1 MEHMVLLLFEQILQ
15 LFLCII
21 LGWLLVQL
29 RLLKPEDSRVLSK
42 VCLYLITPCVTI
54 NAFQIQRTPE
64 LMQGLALSLCTAV
77 GIHVFFF
84 IAVALLHRPLRLMPV
99 EQASLIYTNSG
110 NLIIPL
116 VTAVL
121 GPEWVIYSSMYQLVQ
136 QFPLWS
142 HCRILLSGERSVSLK
157 KIFLNVNIISV
168 FAGALL
174 FLLNVSLP
182 TVIAGTMKSIA
193 STIGPLSMFVA
204 GMLMGDQDLLA
215 VLRIRS
221 IWKVAFL
228 RLILLPLVV
237 LCILKYSGL
246 ASLVPSGESILM
258 ISLLAASAPAAA
270 NVTQIA
276 QVYGHGGDYAGAI
289 NVITTLLCIGTM
301 PLMVLLYQ
309 M

>member
-1 MEHMVLLLFEQILQ
+1 MVLMLLEQIVQ
-15 LFLCII
+15 LFLCIV
-21 LGWLLVQL
+21 LGWLLVRL
-29 RLLKPEDSRVLSK
+29 HLLKPEDSRVLSK
-42 VCLYLITPCVTI
+42 VCLYLVTPCVII
-54 NAFQIQRTPE
+54 NAFQLQRTPE
-64 LMQGLALSLCTAV
+64 LLQGLALSLAAI
-77 GIHVFFF
+77 GIHALFF
-84 IAVALLHRPLRLMPV
+84 IATALLHRPLRLTPV

-121 GPEWVIYSSMYQLVQ
+121 GPEWVIYCSMFQLVQ
-136 QFPLWS
+136 QFPMWS
-142 HCRILLSGERSVSLK
+142 HCRIILSGDRNVSLK
-157 KIFLNVNIISV
+157 KILLNVNIISV
-168 FAGALL
+168 FVGVLL
-174 FLLNVSLP
+174 FLLNLPLP

-204 GMLMGDQDLLA
+204 GMLMGEQNLLA

-228 RLILLPLVV
+228 RLIALPLVV
-237 LCILKYSGL
+237 LCIFKYSGL
-246 ASLVPSGESILM
+246 AALVPDGQSILM

-276 QVYGHGGDYAGAI
+276 QVYGHEGDYAGAI

>member
-1 MEHMVLLLFEQILQ
+1 MVLLLEQIVQ
-15 LFLCII
+15 LFLCIV

-42 VCLYLITPCVTI
+42 VCLYLVTPCVII

-64 LMQGLALSLCTAV
+64 LLQGLTLSLGAAI
-77 GIHVFFF
+77 GIHVLFF
-84 IAVALLHRPLRLMPV
+84 IATALLCRPLHLTPV

-121 GPEWVIYSSMYQLVQ
+121 GSEWVIYCSMFQLVQ
-136 QFPLWS
+136 QFPMWS
-142 HCRILLSGERSVSLK
+142 HCRIILSGDRNISLK
-157 KIFLNVNIISV
+157 KILLNVNIVSV
-168 FAGALL
+168 LVGVLL
-174 FLLNVSLP
+174 FLLNLSLP
-182 TVIAGTMKSIA
+182 SVIAGTMKSIA
-193 STIGPLSMFVA
+193 ATIGPLSMFVA

-228 RLILLPLVV
+228 RLIVLPLVV
-237 LCILKYSGL
+237 LGILKYSGL
-246 ASLVPSGESILM
+246 ASLVPDGEAILL
-258 ISLLAASAPAAA
+258 ISLLAASAPAAS

-276 QVYGHGGDYAGAI
+276 QVYGHEGDYASAI
-289 NVITTLLCIGTM
+289 NVITTLFCIGTM

-309 M
+309 L

>member
-1 MEHMVLLLFEQILQ
+1 MVLMLLEQIVQ
-15 LFLCII
+15 LFLCIV
-21 LGWLLVQL
+21 LGWLLVRL
-29 RLLKPEDSRVLSK
+29 HLLKPEDSRVLSK
-42 VCLYLITPCVTI
+42 VCLYLVTPCVII
-54 NAFQIQRTPE
+54 NAFQLQRTPE
-64 LMQGLALSLCTAV
+64 LLQGLALSLGAAI
-77 GIHVFFF
+77 GIHALFF
-84 IAVALLHRPLRLMPV
+84 IATALLRPLRLTPV

-121 GPEWVIYSSMYQLVQ
+121 GPEWVIYCSMFQLVQ
-136 QFPLWS
+136 QFPMWS
-142 HCRILLSGERSVSLK
+142 HCRIILSGDRNVSLK
-157 KIFLNVNIISV
+157 KILLNVNIISV
-168 FAGALL
+168 FVGVLL
-174 FLLNVSLP
+174 FLLNLPLP

-204 GMLMGDQDLLA
+204 GMLMGEQNLLA

-228 RLILLPLVV
+228 RLIALPLVV
-237 LCILKYSGL
+237 LCIFKYSGL
-246 ASLVPSGESILM
+246 AALVPDGQSILM

-276 QVYGHGGDYAGAI
+276 QVYGHEGDYAGAI
-289 NVITTLLCIGTM
+289 NVITTLLYIGTM
-301 PLMVLLYQ
+301 LLMVLLYQ

>member
-1 MEHMVLLLFEQILQ
+1 MVLMLLEQIVQ
-15 LFLCII
+15 LFLCIV
-21 LGWLLVQL
+21 LGWLLVRL
-29 RLLKPEDSRVLSK
+29 HLLKPEDSRVLSK
-42 VCLYLITPCVTI
+42 VCLYLVTPCVII
-54 NAFQIQRTPE
+54 NAFQLQRTPE
-64 LMQGLALSLCTAV
+64 LLQGLALSLGAAI
-77 GIHVFFF
+77 GIHALFF
-84 IAVALLHRPLRLMPV
+84 IATALLHRPLRLTPV

-121 GPEWVIYSSMYQLVQ
+121 GPEWVIYCSMFQLVQ
-136 QFPLWS
+136 QFPMWS
-142 HCRILLSGERSVSLK
+142 HCRIILSGDRNVSLK
-157 KIFLNVNIISV
+157 KILLNVNIISV
-168 FAGALL
+168 FVGVLL
-174 FLLNVSLP
+174 FLLNLPLP

-204 GMLMGDQDLLA
+204 GMLMGEQNLLA

-228 RLILLPLVV
+228 RLVV
-237 LCILKYSGL
+237 LCIFKYSGL
-246 ASLVPSGESILM
+246 AALVPDGQSILM

-276 QVYGHGGDYAGAI
+276 QVYGHEGDYAGAI

>member
-1 MEHMVLLLFEQILQ
+1 MVLMLLEQIVQ
-15 LFLCII
+15 LFLCIV
-21 LGWLLVQL
+21 LGWLLVRL
-29 RLLKPEDSRVLSK
+29 HLLKPEDSRVLSK
-42 VCLYLITPCVTI
+42 VCLYLVTPCIII
-54 NAFQIQRTPE
+54 NAFQLQRTPE
-64 LMQGLALSLCTAV
+64 LLQGLALSLGAAI
-77 GIHVFFF
+77 GIHALFF
-84 IAVALLHRPLRLMPV
+84 IATALLRPLRLTPV

-121 GPEWVIYSSMYQLVQ
+121 GPEWVIYCSMFQLVQ
-136 QFPLWS
+136 QFPMWS
-142 HCRILLSGERSVSLK
+142 HCRIILSGDRNVSLK
-157 KIFLNVNIISV
+157 KILLNVNIISV
-168 FAGALL
+168 FVGVLL
-174 FLLNVSLP
+174 FLLNLPLP

-204 GMLMGDQDLLA
+204 GMLLGEQNLLA

-221 IWKVAFL
+221 IWKVACL
-228 RLILLPLVV
+228 RLIALPLVV
-237 LCILKYSGL
+237 LCIFKYSGL
-246 ASLVPSGESILM
+246 AALVPDGQSILM

-276 QVYGHGGDYAGAI
+276 QVYGHEGDYAGAI

>member
-1 MEHMVLLLFEQILQ
+1 M
-15 LFLCII
+15 
-21 LGWLLVQL
+21 
-29 RLLKPEDSRVLSK
+29 
-42 VCLYLITPCVTI
+42 
-54 NAFQIQRTPE
+54 
-64 LMQGLALSLCTAV
+64 
-77 GIHVFFF
+77 
-84 IAVALLHRPLRLMPV
+84 

-121 GPEWVIYSSMYQLVQ
+121 GPEWVIYCSMFQLVQ
-136 QFPLWS
+136 QFPMWS
-142 HCRILLSGERSVSLK
+142 HCRIILSGDRNVSLK
-157 KIFLNVNIISV
+157 KILLNVNIISV
-168 FAGALL
+168 FVGVLL
-174 FLLNVSLP
+174 FLLNLPLP

-204 GMLMGDQDLLA
+204 ACSWESRTCWRPAHPQHLEGGLP
-215 VLRIRS
+215 
-221 IWKVAFL
+221 
-228 RLILLPLVV
+228 RLDRPAAGGPVYFQILWP
-237 LCILKYSGL
+237 CG
-246 ASLVPSGESILM
+246 LVPDGQSILM

-276 QVYGHGGDYAGAI
+276 QVYGHEGDYAGAI

>member
-1 MEHMVLLLFEQILQ
+1 MVLMLLEQIVQ
-15 LFLCII
+15 LFLCIV
-21 LGWLLVQL
+21 LGWLLVRL
-29 RLLKPEDSRVLSK
+29 HLLKPEDSRVLSK
-42 VCLYLITPCVTI
+42 VCLYLVTPCVII
-54 NAFQIQRTPE
+54 NAFQLQRTPE
-64 LMQGLALSLCTAV
+64 LLQGLALSLGAAI
-77 GIHVFFF
+77 GIHALFF
-84 IAVALLHRPLRLMPV
+84 IATALLHRPLRLTPV

-110 NLIIPL
+110 NLIIP
-116 VTAVL
+116 
-121 GPEWVIYSSMYQLVQ
+121 
-136 QFPLWS
+136 
-142 HCRILLSGERSVSLK
+142 CRIILSGDRNVSLK
-157 KIFLNVNIISV
+157 KILLNVNIISV
-168 FAGALL
+168 FVGVLL
-174 FLLNVSLP
+174 FLLNLPLP

-204 GMLMGDQDLLA
+204 GMLMGEQNLLA

-228 RLILLPLVV
+228 RLIALPLVV
-237 LCILKYSGL
+237 LCIFKYSGL
-246 ASLVPSGESILM
+246 AALVPDGQSILM

-276 QVYGHGGDYAGAI
+276 QVYGHEGDYAGAI

>member
-1 MEHMVLLLFEQILQ
+1 MVLMLLEQIVQ
-15 LFLCII
+15 LFLCIV
-21 LGWLLVQL
+21 LGWLLVRL
-29 RLLKPEDSRVLSK
+29 HLLKPEDSRVLSK
-42 VCLYLITPCVTI
+42 VCLYLVTPCVII
-54 NAFQIQRTPE
+54 NAFQLQRTPE
-64 LMQGLALSLCTAV
+64 LLQGLALSLGAAI
-77 GIHVFFF
+77 GIHALFF
-84 IAVALLHRPLRLMPV
+84 IATALLHRPLRLTPV

-121 GPEWVIYSSMYQLVQ
+121 GPEWVIYCSMFQLVQ
-136 QFPLWS
+136 QFPMWS
-142 HCRILLSGERSVSLK
+142 HCRIILSGDR
-157 KIFLNVNIISV
+157 NVV
-168 FAGALL
+168 FVGVLL
-174 FLLNVSLP
+174 FLLNLPLP

-204 GMLMGDQDLLA
+204 GMLMGEQNLLA

-228 RLILLPLVV
+228 RLIALPLVV
-237 LCILKYSGL
+237 LCIFKYSGL
-246 ASLVPSGESILM
+246 AALVPDGQSILM

-276 QVYGHGGDYAGAI
+276 QVYGHEGDYAGAI

>member
-1 MEHMVLLLFEQILQ
+1 MVLMLLEQIVQ
-15 LFLCII
+15 LFLCIV
-21 LGWLLVQL
+21 LGWLLVRL
-29 RLLKPEDSRVLSK
+29 HLLKPEDSRVLSK
-42 VCLYLITPCVTI
+42 VCLYLVTPCVII
-54 NAFQIQRTPE
+54 NAFQLQRTPE
-64 LMQGLALSLCTAV
+64 LLQGLALSLGAAI
-77 GIHVFFF
+77 GIHALFF
-84 IAVALLHRPLRLMPV
+84 IATALLHRPLRLTPV

-121 GPEWVIYSSMYQLVQ
+121 GPEWVIYCSMFQLVQ
-136 QFPLWS
+136 QFPMWS
-142 HCRILLSGERSVSLK
+142 HCRIILSGDRNVSLK
-157 KIFLNVNIISV
+157 KILLNVNIISV
-168 FAGALL
+168 FVGVLL
-174 FLLNVSLP
+174 FLLNLPLP

-204 GMLMGDQDLLA
+204 GMLMGEQNLLA
-215 VLRIRS
+215 VLRMI
-221 IWKVAFL
+221 A
-228 RLILLPLVV
+228 LPLVV
-237 LCILKYSGL
+237 LCIFKYSGL
-246 ASLVPSGESILM
+246 AALVPDGQSILM

-276 QVYGHGGDYAGAI
+276 QVYGHEGDYAGAI

>member
-1 MEHMVLLLFEQILQ
+1 MVLMLLEQIVQ
-15 LFLCII
+15 LFLCIV
-21 LGWLLVQL
+21 LGWLLVRL
-29 RLLKPEDSRVLSK
+29 HLLKPEDSRVLSK
-42 VCLYLITPCVTI
+42 VCLYLVTPCVII
-54 NAFQIQRTPE
+54 NAFQLQRTPE
-64 LMQGLALSLCTAV
+64 LLQGLALSLGAAI
-77 GIHVFFF
+77 GIHALFF
-84 IAVALLHRPLRLMPV
+84 IATALLHRPLRLTPV

-121 GPEWVIYSSMYQLVQ
+121 GPEWVIYCSMF
-136 QFPLWS
+136 QFPMWS
-142 HCRILLSGERSVSLK
+142 HCRIILSGDRNVSLK
-157 KIFLNVNIISV
+157 KILLNVNIISV
-168 FAGALL
+168 FVGVLL
-174 FLLNVSLP
+174 FLLNLPLP

-204 GMLMGDQDLLA
+204 GMLMGEQNLLA

-228 RLILLPLVV
+228 RLIALPLVV
-237 LCILKYSGL
+237 LCIFKYSGL
-246 ASLVPSGESILM
+246 AALVPDGQSILM

-276 QVYGHGGDYAGAI
+276 QVYGHEGDYAGAI

>member
-1 MEHMVLLLFEQILQ
+1 MVLMLLEQIVQ
-15 LFLCII
+15 LFLCIV
-21 LGWLLVQL
+21 LGWLLVRL
-29 RLLKPEDSRVLSK
+29 HLLKPEDSRVLSK
-42 VCLYLITPCVTI
+42 VCLYLVTPCVII
-54 NAFQIQRTPE
+54 NAFQLQRTPE
-64 LMQGLALSLCTAV
+64 LLQGLALSLGAAI
-77 GIHVFFF
+77 GIHALFF
-84 IAVALLHRPLRLMPV
+84 IATALLHRPLRLTPV

-121 GPEWVIYSSMYQLVQ
+121 GPEWVIYCSMFQLVQ
-136 QFPLWS
+136 QFPMWS
-142 HCRILLSGERSVSLK
+142 HCRIILSGDRNVSLK
-157 KIFLNVNIISV
+157 KILLNVNIISV
-168 FAGALL
+168 F
-174 FLLNVSLP
+174 LLNLPLP

-204 GMLMGDQDLLA
+204 GMLMGEQNLLA

-228 RLILLPLVV
+228 RLIALPLVV
-237 LCILKYSGL
+237 LCIFKYSGL
-246 ASLVPSGESILM
+246 AALVPDGQSILM

-276 QVYGHGGDYAGAI
+276 QVYGHEGDYAGAI

>member
-1 MEHMVLLLFEQILQ
+1 MVLMLLEQIVQ
-15 LFLCII
+15 LFLCIV
-21 LGWLLVQL
+21 LGWLLVRL
-29 RLLKPEDSRVLSK
+29 HLLKPEDSRVLSK
-42 VCLYLITPCVTI
+42 VCLVTPCVII
-54 NAFQIQRTPE
+54 NAFQLQRTPE
-64 LMQGLALSLCTAV
+64 LLQGLALSLGAAI
-77 GIHVFFF
+77 GIHALFF
-84 IAVALLHRPLRLMPV
+84 IATALLHRPLRLTPV

-121 GPEWVIYSSMYQLVQ
+121 GPEWVIYCSMFQLVQ
-136 QFPLWS
+136 QFPMWS
-142 HCRILLSGERSVSLK
+142 HCRIILSGDRNVSLK
-157 KIFLNVNIISV
+157 KILLNVNIISV
-168 FAGALL
+168 FVGVLL
-174 FLLNVSLP
+174 FLLNLPLP

-204 GMLMGDQDLLA
+204 GMLMGEQNLLA

-228 RLILLPLVV
+228 RLIALPLVV
-237 LCILKYSGL
+237 LCIFKYSGL
-246 ASLVPSGESILM
+246 AALVPDGQSILM

-276 QVYGHGGDYAGAI
+276 QVYGHEGDYAGAI

>member
-1 MEHMVLLLFEQILQ
+1 MVLLLEQIVQ
-15 LFLCII
+15 LFLCIV

-42 VCLYLITPCVTI
+42 VCLYLVTPCVII

-64 LMQGLALSLCTAV
+64 LLQGLTLSLGAAI
-77 GIHVFFF
+77 GIHVLFF
-84 IAVALLHRPLRLMPV
+84 IATALLCRPLHLTPV

-121 GPEWVIYSSMYQLVQ
+121 GAEWVIYCSMFQLVQ
-136 QFPLWS
+136 QFPMWS
-142 HCRILLSGERSVSLK
+142 HCRIILSGDRNISLK
-157 KIFLNVNIISV
+157 KILLNVNIVSV
-168 FAGALL
+168 LVGVLL
-174 FLLNVSLP
+174 FLLNLSLP
-182 TVIAGTMKSIA
+182 SVIAGTMKSIA
-193 STIGPLSMFVA
+193 ATIGPLSMFVA

-228 RLILLPLVV
+228 RLIVLPLVV
-237 LCILKYSGL
+237 LGILKYSGL
-246 ASLVPSGESILM
+246 ASLVPDGEAILL
-258 ISLLAASAPAAA
+258 ISLLAASAPAAS

-276 QVYGHGGDYAGAI
+276 QVYGHEGDYASAI
-289 NVITTLLCIGTM
+289 NVITTLFCIGTM

-309 M
+309 L

>member
-1 MEHMVLLLFEQILQ
+1 MVLMLLEQIVQ
-15 LFLCII
+15 LFLCIV
-21 LGWLLVQL
+21 LGWLLVRL
-29 RLLKPEDSRVLSK
+29 HLLKPEDSRVLSK
-42 VCLYLITPCVTI
+42 VCLYLVTPCVII
-54 NAFQIQRTPE
+54 NAFQLQRTPE
-64 LMQGLALSLCTAV
+64 LLQGLALSLGAAI
-77 GIHVFFF
+77 GIHALFF
-84 IAVALLHRPLRLMPV
+84 IATALLRPLRLTPV

-121 GPEWVIYSSMYQLVQ
+121 GPEWVIYCSMFQLVQ
-136 QFPLWS
+136 QFPMWS
-142 HCRILLSGERSVSLK
+142 HCRIILSGDRNVSLK
-157 KIFLNVNIISV
+157 KILLNVNIISV
-168 FAGALL
+168 FVGVLL
-174 FLLNVSLP
+174 FLLNLPLP

-204 GMLMGDQDLLA
+204 GMLMGEQNLLA

-228 RLILLPLVV
+228 RLIALPLVV
-237 LCILKYSGL
+237 LCIFKYSGL
-246 ASLVPSGESILM
+246 AALVPDGQSILM

-276 QVYGHGGDYAGAI
+276 QVYGHEGDYAGAI

>member
-1 MEHMVLLLFEQILQ
+1 MVLMLLEQIVQ
-15 LFLCII
+15 LFLCIV
-21 LGWLLVQL
+21 LGWLLVRL
-29 RLLKPEDSRVLSK
+29 HLLKPEDRRVLSK
-42 VCLYLITPCVTI
+42 VCLYLVTPCVII
-54 NAFQIQRTPE
+54 NAFQLQRTPE
-64 LMQGLALSLCTAV
+64 LLQGLALSLGAAI
-77 GIHVFFF
+77 GIHALFF
-84 IAVALLHRPLRLMPV
+84 IATALLRPLRLTPV

-121 GPEWVIYSSMYQLVQ
+121 GPEWVIYCSMFQLVQ
-136 QFPLWS
+136 QFPMWS
-142 HCRILLSGERSVSLK
+142 HCRIILSGDRNVSLK
-157 KIFLNVNIISV
+157 KILLNVNIISV
-168 FAGALL
+168 FVGVLL
-174 FLLNVSLP
+174 FLLNLPLP

-204 GMLMGDQDLLA
+204 GMLMGEQNLLA

-228 RLILLPLVV
+228 RLIALPLVV
-237 LCILKYSGL
+237 LCIFKYSGL
-246 ASLVPSGESILM
+246 AALVPDGQSILM

-276 QVYGHGGDYAGAI
+276 QVYGHEGDYAGAI

>member
-1 MEHMVLLLFEQILQ
+1 MVLLLEQIVQ
-15 LFLCII
+15 LFLCIV

-42 VCLYLITPCVTI
+42 VCLYLVTPCVII

-64 LMQGLALSLCTAV
+64 LLQGLTLSLGAAI
-77 GIHVFFF
+77 GIHVLFF
-84 IAVALLHRPLRLMPV
+84 IATALLCRPLHLTPV

-121 GPEWVIYSSMYQLVQ
+121 GPEWVIYCSMFQLVQ
-136 QFPLWS
+136 QFPMWS
-142 HCRILLSGERSVSLK
+142 HCRIILSGDRNISLK
-157 KIFLNVNIISV
+157 KILLNVNIVSV
-168 FAGALL
+168 LVGVLL
-174 FLLNVSLP
+174 FLLNLSLP
-182 TVIAGTMKSIA
+182 SVIAGTMKSIA
-193 STIGPLSMFVA
+193 ATIGPLSMFVA

-228 RLILLPLVV
+228 RLIVLPLVV
-237 LCILKYSGL
+237 LGILKYSGL
-246 ASLVPSGESILM
+246 ASLVPDGESILL
-258 ISLLAASAPAAA
+258 ISLLAASAPAAS

-276 QVYGHGGDYAGAI
+276 QVYGHEGDYASAI
-289 NVITTLLCIGTM
+289 NVITTLFCIGTM

-309 M
+309 L

>member
-1 MEHMVLLLFEQILQ
+1 MVLLLEQIVQ
-15 LFLCII
+15 LFLCIV

-42 VCLYLITPCVTI
+42 VCLYLVTPCVII

-64 LMQGLALSLCTAV
+64 LLQGLTLSLGAAI
-77 GIHVFFF
+77 GIHVLFF
-84 IAVALLHRPLRLMPV
+84 IATALLCRPLHLTPV

-121 GPEWVIYSSMYQLVQ
+121 GSEWVIYCSMFQLVQ
-136 QFPLWS
+136 QFPMWS
-142 HCRILLSGERSVSLK
+142 HCRIILSGDRNISLK
-157 KIFLNVNIISV
+157 KILLNVNIVSV
-168 FAGALL
+168 LVGVLL
-174 FLLNVSLP
+174 FLLNLSLP
-182 TVIAGTMKSIA
+182 SVIAGTMKSIA
-193 STIGPLSMFVA
+193 ATIGPLSMFVA

-228 RLILLPLVV
+228 RLIVLPLVV
-237 LCILKYSGL
+237 LGILKYSGL
-246 ASLVPSGESILM
+246 ASLVPDGESILL
-258 ISLLAASAPAAA
+258 ISLLAASAPAAS

-276 QVYGHGGDYAGAI
+276 QVYGHEGDYASAI
-289 NVITTLLCIGTM
+289 NVITTLFCIGTM

-309 M
+309 L

>member
-1 MEHMVLLLFEQILQ
+1 MVLMLLEQIVQ
-15 LFLCII
+15 LFLCIV
-21 LGWLLVQL
+21 LGWLLVRL
-29 RLLKPEDSRVLSK
+29 HLLKPEDSRVLSK
-42 VCLYLITPCVTI
+42 VCLYLVTPCVII
-54 NAFQIQRTPE
+54 NAFQLQRTPE
-64 LMQGLALSLCTAV
+64 LLQGLALSLGAAI
-77 GIHVFFF
+77 GIHALFF
-84 IAVALLHRPLRLMPV
+84 IATALLRPLRLTPV

-121 GPEWVIYSSMYQLVQ
+121 GPEWVIYCSMFQLVQ
-136 QFPLWS
+136 QFPMWS
-142 HCRILLSGERSVSLK
+142 HCRIILSGDRNVSLK
-157 KIFLNVNIISV
+157 KILLNVNIISV
-168 FAGALL
+168 FVGVLL
-174 FLLNVSLP
+174 FLLNLPLP

-204 GMLMGDQDLLA
+204 GMLMGEQNLLA

-228 RLILLPLVV
+228 RLIALPLVV
-237 LCILKYSGL
+237 LCIFKDSGL
-246 ASLVPSGESILM
+246 AALVPDGQSILM

-276 QVYGHGGDYAGAI
+276 QVYGHEGDYAGAI

>member
-1 MEHMVLLLFEQILQ
+1 MVLMLLEQIVQ
-15 LFLCII
+15 LFLCIV
-21 LGWLLVQL
+21 LGWLLVRL
-29 RLLKPEDSRVLSK
+29 HLLKPEDSRVLSK
-42 VCLYLITPCVTI
+42 VCLYLVTPCVII
-54 NAFQIQRTPE
+54 NAFQLQRTPE
-64 LMQGLALSLCTAV
+64 LLQGLALSLGAAI
-77 GIHVFFF
+77 GIHALFF
-84 IAVALLHRPLRLMPV
+84 IATALLRPLRLTPV

-121 GPEWVIYSSMYQLVQ
+121 GPEWVIYCSMFQLVQ
-136 QFPLWS
+136 QFPMWS
-142 HCRILLSGERSVSLK
+142 HCRIILSGDRNVSLK
-157 KIFLNVNIISV
+157 KILLNVNIISV
-168 FAGALL
+168 FVGVLL
-174 FLLNVSLP
+174 FLLNLPLP

-204 GMLMGDQDLLA
+204 GMLMGEQNLLA

-221 IWKVAFL
+221 IWKVAFQ
-228 RLILLPLVV
+228 RLIALPLVV
-237 LCILKYSGL
+237 LCIFKYSGL
-246 ASLVPSGESILM
+246 AALVPDGQSILM

-276 QVYGHGGDYAGAI
+276 QVYGHEGDYAGAI

>member
-1 MEHMVLLLFEQILQ
+1 MVLMLLEQIVQ
-15 LFLCII
+15 LFLCIV
-21 LGWLLVQL
+21 LGWLLVRL
-29 RLLKPEDSRVLSK
+29 HLLKPEDSRVLSK
-42 VCLYLITPCVTI
+42 VCLYLVTPCVII
-54 NAFQIQRTPE
+54 NAFQLQRTPE
-64 LMQGLALSLCTAV
+64 LLQGLALSLGAAI
-77 GIHVFFF
+77 GIHALFF
-84 IAVALLHRPLRLMPV
+84 IATALLHRPLRLTPV

-121 GPEWVIYSSMYQLVQ
+121 GPEWVIYCSMFQLVQ
-136 QFPLWS
+136 QFPMWS
-142 HCRILLSGERSVSLK
+142 HCRIILSGDRNVSLK
-157 KIFLNVNIISV
+157 KTLLNVNIISV
-168 FAGALL
+168 FVGVLL
-174 FLLNVSLP
+174 FLLNLPLP

-204 GMLMGDQDLLA
+204 GMLMGEQNLLA

-228 RLILLPLVV
+228 RLIALPLVV
-237 LCILKYSGL
+237 LCIFKYSGL
-246 ASLVPSGESILM
+246 AALVPDGQSILM

-276 QVYGHGGDYAGAI
+276 QVYGHEGDYAGAI